1 MVAIADAPPRRGP
14 APLLLP
20 LAGAAVVALA
30 AASTFIG
37 VSDMTPASL
46 INGGADSEAAFLLLA
61 SRVPR
66 TTALIL
72 TGISMSIV
80 GLIMQMLVRNKFVEP
95 STTGTAESAALGLL
109 VATVFLPNSSLM
121 GKMLVAAVF
130 ALAGTALFMLI
141 LRRIPVRSIVL
152 VPLVGIMLGGVIGA
166 VTTFYAYRLDLL
178 QTLGVWMTGDFSG
191 ILRGRYELLWVAFA
205 MTVIAYLAANR
216 FTVAGLGQQFTAN
229 AGMNYGR
236 LLVFGLVIVSVVS
249 AVVVVTA
256 GVVPFLGLV
265 VPNVV
270 SLMMG
275 DNVRKSMPWVA
286 VLGAGFVLVCDMI
299 GRLVRF
305 PYEIPLGVV
314 VGIVGAAIF
323 LYLLLRSPSR
333 VH

>member
-1 MVAIADAPPRRGP
+1 M
-14 APLLLP
+14 P
-20 LAGAAVVALA
+20 LAGVAVVALA
-30 AASTFIG
+30 IGSTFIG
-37 VSDMTPASL
+37 VSDVTPASL
-46 INGGADSEAAFLLLA
+46 LRGGADSEAAFLLLA

-66 TTALIL
+66 TIALVL
-72 TGISMSIV
+72 TGISLSVV

-109 VATVFLPNSSLM
+109 VATVFLPEVSLM
-121 GKMLVAAVF
+121 GKMLVAALF
-130 ALAGTALFMLI
+130 ALAGTSLFLLI

-152 VPLVGIMLGGVIGA
+152 VPLVGIMLGGIIGA

-216 FTVAGLGQQFTAN
+216 FTVAGLGQQFTNN
-229 AGMNYGR
+229 AGLNYGR
-236 LLVFGLVIVSVVS
+236 LLIFGLVIVSVVS

-256 GVVPFLGLV
+256 GVIPFLGLV

-275 DNVRKSMPWVA
+275 DNVRNSMPWVA
-286 VLGAGFVLVCDMI
+286 ILGAGFVLVCDMI

-314 VGIVGAAIF
+314 VGVVGSAIF
-323 LYLLLRSPSR
+323 LYLLLRSPGR

>member
-1 MVAIADAPPRRGP
+1 M
-14 APLLLP
+14 
-20 LAGAAVVALA
+20 
-30 AASTFIG
+30 
-37 VSDMTPASL
+37 
-46 INGGADSEAAFLLLA
+46 
-61 SRVPR
+61 
-66 TTALIL
+66 
-72 TGISMSIV
+72 
-80 GLIMQMLVRNKFVEP
+80 
-95 STTGTAESAALGLL
+95 
-109 VATVFLPNSSLM
+109 
-121 GKMLVAAVF
+121 
-130 ALAGTALFMLI
+130 
-141 LRRIPVRSIVL
+141 
-152 VPLVGIMLGGVIGA
+152 
-166 VTTFYAYRLDLL
+166 DLL

-229 AGMNYGR
+229 AGLNYGR
-236 LLVFGLVIVSVVS
+236 LLAFGLVIVSVVS

-270 SLMMG
+270 SLMVG

-286 VLGAGFVLVCDMI
+286 VLGAGFVLLCDMI

-314 VGIVGAAIF
+314 VGVVGAAIF